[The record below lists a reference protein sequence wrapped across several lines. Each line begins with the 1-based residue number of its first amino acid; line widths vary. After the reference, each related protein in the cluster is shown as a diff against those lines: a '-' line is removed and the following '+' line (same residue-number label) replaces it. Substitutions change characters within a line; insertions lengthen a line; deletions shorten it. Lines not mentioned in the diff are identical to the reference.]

1 MTKVSFASMKLKV
14 DTNVNTFDFEYN
26 GATYSI
32 DVLKYLPISEKND
45 LIEVAL
51 QKAEQNGNY
60 NDVALEMYFNLNLIY
75 LYTNISFTDKQKEDE
90 SELYDKLQCSG
101 LIDAVITNM
110 DQDEYSQLLEYL
122 EKTKENRLVYGNSA
136 AAVLRSFIQDL
147 PSQMSQ
153 AVDILNN
160 IKPEQ
165 FEEARRLAQ
174 IADKTGMNNPSK
186 VVQTP
191 TLEK

>member
-75 LYTNISFTDKQKEDE
+75 LYTNIAFTDKQKEDE

-186 VVQTP
+186 VIQMPTP
-191 TLEK
+191 EK

>member
-32 DVLKYLPISEKND
+32 DVLKYLPISDKND

-174 IADKTGMNNPSK
+174 IADKTGMNNPNK
-186 VVQTP
+186 VVQMPTP
-191 TLEK
+191 EK

>member
-14 DTNVNTFDFEYN
+14 DTNVNTFDFKYN

-101 LIDAVITNM
+101 LIDAVISNM

-174 IADKTGMNNPSK
+174 IADKTGMNNPNK
-186 VVQTP
+186 VVQMPTP
-191 TLEK
+191 EK

>member
-14 DTNVNTFDFEYN
+14 DTNVNTFDFKYN
-26 GATYSI
+26 GAIYSI

-101 LIDAVITNM
+101 LIDAVIANM

-186 VVQTP
+186 VVHMPTP
-191 TLEK
+191 EK

>member
-1 MTKVSFASMKLKV
+1 MAKIAYTRIKSACKI
-14 DTNVNTFDFEYN
+14 DTSVNIFDFEGN
-26 GATYSI
+26 TVE
-32 DVLKYLPISEKND
+32 VLKYLPVEDKVD
-45 LIEVAL
+45 LVQVAL
-51 QKAEQNGNY
+51 QEAEEDGVY
-60 NDVALEMYFNLNLIY
+60 NDIKLDVFFNLNIVY
-75 LYTNISFTDKQKEDE
+75 LYSNISFTDNQKSDPYK
-90 SELYDKLQCSG
+90 LYDQLQCAG
-101 LIDAVITNM
+101 IIDQVIANM

-186 VVQTP
+186 VVQMPTP
-191 TLEK
+191 EK

>member
-1 MTKVSFASMKLKV
+1 MTKVSFANMKLKV

-75 LYTNISFTDKQKEDE
+75 LYTNIAFTDKQKEDE

-186 VVQTP
+186 VVQMPTP
-191 TLEK
+191 KK

>member
-174 IADKTGMNNPSK
+174 IADKTGMNNPNK
-186 VVQTP
+186 VVQMPTP
-191 TLEK
+191 EK

>member
-14 DTNVNTFDFEYN
+14 DTNVNTFDFKYN

-60 NDVALEMYFNLNLIY
+60 NDVALEMYFNLNLVY

-186 VVQTP
+186 VVRMP
-191 TLEK
+191 TLRV

>member
-26 GATYSI
+26 GAMYSI

-186 VVQTP
+186 VVQMPTP
-191 TLEK
+191 EK

>member
-1 MTKVSFASMKLKV
+1 MTKESFASMKLKV

-153 AVDILNN
+153 PVDILNN

-186 VVQTP
+186 VVQMPTP
-191 TLEK
+191 EK

>member
-122 EKTKENRLVYGNSA
+122 EKTKENRLVYGNST

-186 VVQTP
+186 VVQMPTP
-191 TLEK
+191 EK

>member
-90 SELYDKLQCSG
+90 PELYDKLQCSG

-110 DQDEYSQLLEYL
+110 DQNEYSQLLEYL

-174 IADKTGMNNPSK
+174 IADKTGMNNSSK
-186 VVQTP
+186 VVQMPTP
-191 TLEK
+191 EK

>member
-1 MTKVSFASMKLKV
+1 MKVSFASMKLKV

-122 EKTKENRLVYGNSA
+122 EKTKETRLVYGNSA

-165 FEEARRLAQ
+165 FEEARRLTQ

-186 VVQTP
+186 VVQMPTP
-191 TLEK
+191 EK

>member
-14 DTNVNTFDFEYN
+14 DTNVNTFDFKYN
-26 GATYSI
+26 GATYNI

-186 VVQTP
+186 VVQMPTP
-191 TLEK
+191 EK

>member
-101 LIDAVITNM
+101 LIDAVIANM

-160 IKPEQ
+160 IKPE
-165 FEEARRLAQ
+165 
-174 IADKTGMNNPSK
+174 
-186 VVQTP
+186 
-191 TLEK
+191 

>member
-14 DTNVNTFDFEYN
+14 DTNVNTFDFKYN

-51 QKAEQNGNY
+51 QKAEQNGSY

-101 LIDAVITNM
+101 LIDAVIANM

-186 VVQTP
+186 VVQMPTP
-191 TLEK
+191 EK

>member
-14 DTNVNTFDFEYN
+14 DTNVNTFGFEYN

-186 VVQTP
+186 VVQMPTP
-191 TLEK
+191 EK